1 MTQSLQ
7 EKLLAKVKLAKLD
20 TLLADLYISD
30 KKVYFTL
37 SFPEDIAGRLDD
49 LQTKIEQIALT
60 VPGIQKAYVN
70 FTMEKK
76 QPQTSVQPKQQAAV
90 PPIQEEKPEIAAPN
104 IIAIASGK
112 GGVGKSTS
120 AINIARSFLSKGLRV
135 GLLDLDVYGPSI
147 PSLASIKG
155 KKPETIEDKQ
165 GTKKILPIVSNGLQ
179 IMSIGFFIEDEAP
192 VIWRGHMATSFV
204 RQMLYGVAWEN
215 LDVLIIDLP
224 PGTGDIQLTLVQ
236 KARLTGAII
245 ISTPEELALL
255 DVRRAI
261 AMFRKT
267 NVPILGL
274 IENMSYFAA
283 PDTGKIHY
291 IFGENGAAA
300 EAKKQNIK
308 LLAQIPIDIAFKGKP
323 EGENA
328 TFSALYKEVAEQ
340 LVPLL
345 GKGRQEC

>member
-1 MTQSLQ
+1 MTESI
-7 EKLLAKVKLAKLD
+7 KGNLLAKLKLAKLD
-20 TLLADLYISD
+20 ILLADVYISD

-37 SFPEDIAGRLDD
+37 SFPGDIAERLDN
-49 LQTKIEQIALT
+49 LQTKLEQIALT
-60 VPGIQKAYVN
+60 VPGLQEAYIN

-76 QPQTSVQPKQQAAV
+76 RAPIEAEPQKQA
-90 PPIQEEKPEIAAPN
+90 PRPLTQEEKPESSVPN

-120 AINIARSFLSKGLRV
+120 AINIARSLLNKGLRV

-155 KKPETIEDKQ
+155 KKPETIEDTQ
-165 GTKKILPIVSNGLQ
+165 GVKKILPIVSDGLQ
-179 IMSIGFFIEDEAP
+179 IMSIGFFLEEEAP

-204 RQMLYGVAWEN
+204 RQMLYGVAWDD

-274 IENMSYFAA
+274 IENMSYFVA
-283 PDTGKIHY
+283 PDTGKVYH
-291 IFGENGAAA
+291 IFGKNGAAA

-308 LLAQIPIDIAFKGKP
+308 LLAQVPFDIALNGKP
-323 EGENA
+323 EGANS
-328 TFSALYKEVAEQ
+328 TFEVLYNEIAGQ
-340 LVPLL
+340 LVPLIKV
-345 GKGRQEC
+345 GHNVK